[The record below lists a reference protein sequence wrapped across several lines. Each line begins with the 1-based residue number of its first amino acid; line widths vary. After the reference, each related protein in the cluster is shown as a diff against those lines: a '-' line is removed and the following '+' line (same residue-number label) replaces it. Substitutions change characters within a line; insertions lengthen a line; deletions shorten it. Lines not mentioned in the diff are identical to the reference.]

1 MNAMKGP
8 RLIILTLVVVL
19 ITICSGLFYYKNLFQ
34 IESSSNDELVNFE
47 DLRLTDL
54 QINSSAM
61 MLRLNLSSDT
71 FELDSEILRLKELIN
86 ILADLTKKNKELTSS
101 LVKIRVYFDQKILK
115 LNKFKIDLIELK
127 KAYTSLNP
135 TYNELIKNKIKF
147 SVDGRDFYREC
158 LLDALL
164 YLSSPIKENE
174 VRLLEDKKI
183 LSQILGFSNSPNLH
197 VQKLSDSVDII
208 LKRNKE
214 INRLLEDF
222 NNSNFINNDL
232 AIVGKYYKESLESKA
247 SEGNTFLFIII
258 GAIVLYLILI
268 SFVMKKLT

>member
-1 MNAMKGP
+1 MNAMKGS
-8 RLIILTLVVVL
+8 RLIILTLVVAL

-34 IESSSNDELVNFE
+34 IESSSNDGKVNFE

-54 QINSSAM
+54 QINSSAL

-86 ILADLTKKNKELTSS
+86 ILADLTKKNKELNSS
-101 LVKIRVYFDQKILK
+101 LIKIRVYFDQKILN
-115 LNKFKIDLIELK
+115 LNKFKMDLIELK
-127 KAYTSLNP
+127 KAYASLNP

-158 LLDALL
+158 LIDALL

-183 LSQILGFSNSPNLH
+183 LSQILGFSNSPNQY

-247 SEGNTFLFIII
+247 SDGNIFLFIII